1 MSTFSLIL
9 PDWNSTTS
17 AASAAI
23 ETMSPLP
30 LELSPPPRELQEL
43 RRRLDDID
51 DRLQD
56 LLSQRFDIVLEV
68 AAEKRSGSLA
78 PHQPA
83 REAEMLRRLVARNRA
98 PLPAATLVR
107 IWREMLAGTTRLQG
121 NFTVA
126 VYAAPEVQGYWDLA
140 RDHYGSHTPMLPF
153 QSPHTV
159 IRAVSEG
166 QAAIGV
172 LPLPEE
178 EDADPWWRH
187 LVSPDEQ
194 VPRVIA
200 RLPFGPRGNARADRG
215 DALSIGH
222 SAPQPTGND
231 RTLFATENARD
242 ISRGRIRGL
251 LAGLG
256 FDCTL
261 LALCEREEVANA
273 LIEVDGFVV
282 SGDDRL
288 ERFREQLGSSLYRL
302 TRFGSYAVPLG
313 EG

>member
-1 MSTFSLIL
+1 
-9 PDWNSTTS
+9 
-17 AASAAI
+17 
-23 ETMSPLP
+23 MSPTT
-30 LELSPPPRELQEL
+30 LELSSAPRELQEL

-56 LLSQRFDIVLEV
+56 LLSQRFDVVLQI

-83 REAEMLRRLVARNRA
+83 REAEILRRLVARNRP
-98 PLPAATLVR
+98 PLPVGTLVR
-107 IWREMLAGTTRLQG
+107 IWRELLAGTTRLQG
-121 NFTVA
+121 GFAVA
-126 VYAAPEVQGYWDLA
+126 VYTPPETPGYWDLA
-140 RDHYGSHTPMLPF
+140 RDHYGSHTPMLAF

-172 LPLPEE
+172 LPVPED
-178 EDADPWWRH
+178 EDPDPWWRH

-200 RLPFGPRGNARADRG
+200 RLPFGPRGNARTDHRE
-215 DALSIGH
+215 ALAIGH
-222 SAPQPTGND
+222 SAPLPTGSD

-256 FDCTL
+256 LDCTL
-261 LALCEREEVANA
+261 LALCEREEVASA
-273 LIEVDGFVV
+273 LIEVDGFVAA
-282 SGDDRL
+282 DDPRL
-288 ERFREQLGSSLYRL
+288 ERFREQLGGSLYRL

-313 EG
+313 ES